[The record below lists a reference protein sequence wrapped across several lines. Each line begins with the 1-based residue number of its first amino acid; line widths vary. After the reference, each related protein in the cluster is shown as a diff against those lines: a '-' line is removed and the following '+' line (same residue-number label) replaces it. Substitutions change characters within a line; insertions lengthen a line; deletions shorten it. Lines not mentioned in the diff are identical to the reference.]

1 MTNMQKILFSPEIQE
16 KIFINSRHLPLDMD
30 KKRRL
35 ASAYMKLYF
44 GLSCM
49 NWANK
54 KNLGTAWQTALGQMQ
69 NFIDSKDK
77 KNPAVQFLALVHNEH
92 KKNWPKHIM
101 THPQRDSVLTG
112 DKMQIA
118 QWQLYAQKQI
128 QSAMGEITLLTV
140 QNTVDFAKGK
150 EQPRPSQT
158 AKPLPQT
165 KNGEM
170 APANRGVNS
179 TTPPAKQPGVNSS
192 QATMKPREKTPG
204 LARQEELKKQAQQ
217 KIQQMQK
224 QSPQQVAQPV
234 KKAEPAQQAKQK
246 PGQTQMPVGEML
258 KQVVASLQQKHA
270 QQKAMQPQM
279 QKPEQA
285 RAMTVAPAQ
294 PEKKTVQKPDLTHQF
309 QSATKKVVKTSQ
321 KQQVQNVVN
330 ITHWIQMQ
338 LQMQNQRHVA

>member
-1 MTNMQKILFSPEIQE
+1 MINMQKILFSPEIQE
-16 KIFINSRHLPLDMD
+16 KIFINSKHLPLDMD

-112 DKMQIA
+112 DKVQIA

-204 LARQEELKKQAQQ
+204 LARQEELKKRAQQ

-224 QSPQQVAQPV
+224 QSPQQVA
-234 KKAEPAQQAKQK
+234 QK

-285 RAMTVAPAQ
+285 RAMTMAPAQ
-294 PEKKTVQKPDLTHQF
+294 PEKKIVQKPDLTRQF
-309 QSATKKVVKTSQ
+309 QSATNKVVKTSQ

-338 LQMQNQRHVA
+338 LQMQNQRQAA